1 MPTPSSINVV
11 VYGGKCL
18 SAKKGNGEPL
28 AWVIFGFGKSKCC
41 TNRVKSSN
49 PKWNQENTFKISD
62 PKLPLKITIKDKDDT
77 LGQIKIPLADI
88 PYEEHT
94 FKWVAVG
101 PHRRN
106 LNPTGEIC
114 IDCWITEYKD
124 GDIPTKKGV
133 NFLKFKEKLNIKQF
147 SERERTGSIKYGG
160 RSMKGSVSVEDLG
173 AVTYKPT
180 FSRTLERPK
189 PLSAGLKRATSMFLN
204 LPKLPSPRSDRSPS
218 LTELSPV
225 AEKSS
230 NPPEIK
236 YFTPISGPNSGGT
249 LIQVNGKNLGEGIED
264 IILLTVAGYDC
275 LATVEYLSST
285 RLMCTTPPGRGVG
298 PVSLSTVSGGSCVSK
313 TNFEFEGTAQ
323 DNSNTN
329 GFAPVMTSSP
339 KVESLTPVSKK
350 QGSRPFSFGSK
361 TPERKDADEGL
372 KKEVEQLTQE
382 VKVLKTENNEL
393 KNYVDRLLLYLMEK
407 YPEAL
412 ESRRLYR

>member
-1 MPTPSSINVV
+1 
-11 VYGGKCL
+11 
-18 SAKKGNGEPL
+18 
-28 AWVIFGFGKSKCC
+28 
-41 TNRVKSSN
+41 
-49 PKWNQENTFKISD
+49 
-62 PKLPLKITIKDKDDT
+62 
-77 LGQIKIPLADI
+77 
-88 PYEEHT
+88 
-94 FKWVAVG
+94 
-101 PHRRN
+101 
-106 LNPTGEIC
+106 
-114 IDCWITEYKD
+114 
-124 GDIPTKKGV
+124 
-133 NFLKFKEKLNIKQF
+133 
-147 SERERTGSIKYGG
+147 
-160 RSMKGSVSVEDLG
+160 MKGSVSVEDLG

-230 NPPEIK
+230 DPPEIK

-350 QGSRPFSFGSK
+350 QGSRPFSFGK
-361 TPERKDADEGL
+361 L
-372 KKEVEQLTQE
+372 
-382 VKVLKTENNEL
+382 NHF
-393 KNYVDRLLLYLMEK
+393 
-407 YPEAL
+407 
-412 ESRRLYR
+412 